1 MRWQLSGVIIRSAYL
16 VNSWLRALGLANK
29 PGMRDI
35 RGRLRRAIL
44 GLVAS
49 GVPVKVDGMTLL
61 VRPSPASIAEYIL
74 RPFEP
79 FTTEIFR
86 SVLKSGHMVADVG
99 AQFGWYTL
107 IAAKRVGAR
116 GRVWAFE
123 PVPSNFD
130 FLVRNIVLNGVQ
142 DIVCPVQKAIGS
154 SRGVIELTLY
164 AESDAHGAW
173 ARPGAAVK
181 GVIMVECVT
190 LDDYLRDNHVDVI
203 KMDIEGAEPFALD
216 GAVRTIERA
225 EKMVLIAELNPE
237 LLRRAGVEPRD
248 YLQQLR
254 QLGFDISIID
264 EKERSLRPLSQD
276 LIIEIE
282 ETPGWY
288 ANLYC
293 EKG

>member
-1 MRWQLSGVIIRSAYL
+1 
-16 VNSWLRALGLANK
+16 
-29 PGMRDI
+29 
-35 RGRLRRAIL
+35 
-44 GLVAS
+44 
-49 GVPVKVDGMTLL
+49 
-61 VRPSPASIAEYIL
+61 
-74 RPFEP
+74 
-79 FTTEIFR
+79 
-86 SVLKSGHMVADVG
+86 MVVDVG

-116 GRVWAFE
+116 GRVWSFE

-130 FLVRNIVLNGVQ
+130 LLVQNIVLNGVQ

-154 SRGVIELTLY
+154 SCGVFELTIY

-173 ARPGAAVK
+173 ARSGVPVK

-190 LDDYLRDNHVDVI
+190 LDDCLRDKHVDVI

-225 EKMVLIAELNPE
+225 ERMVLIAELNPE

-248 YLQQLR
+248 YLRQLR

-264 EKERSLRPLSQD
+264 EKGRRLRPLSQD

-282 ETPGWY
+282 ETSGWY

-293 EKG
+293 EKGRSR